1 MAKVRVNK
9 KDFKEICERIAEGE
23 SLTKICKDNH
33 LPSWRTVLRHVQ
45 DTDEAYDQ
53 YRNARALQAEVMRD
67 EIIDLVSAELPIDPK
82 MAQAEVGRRRLEA
95 DYKDKMIRLLQP
107 RGVRNREE
115 DKADEGSGD
124 IGIRWGSGMNVE

>member
-45 DTDEAYDQ
+45 GTDEAYDQ

-95 DYKDKMIRLLQP
+95 DYKDKMIRQLQP

-124 IGIRWGSGMNVE
+124 IVIRWGSGINVE

>member
-95 DYKDKMIRLLQP
+95 DYKDKMIRQLQP

-124 IGIRWGSGMNVE
+124 SVIRWGSGINVE

>member
-95 DYKDKMIRLLQP
+95 DYKDKMIRQLQP

>member
-95 DYKDKMIRLLQP
+95 DYKDKMIRQLQP

-115 DKADEGSGD
+115 DKADEVSGD
-124 IGIRWGSGMNVE
+124 IVIRWGSGINVE